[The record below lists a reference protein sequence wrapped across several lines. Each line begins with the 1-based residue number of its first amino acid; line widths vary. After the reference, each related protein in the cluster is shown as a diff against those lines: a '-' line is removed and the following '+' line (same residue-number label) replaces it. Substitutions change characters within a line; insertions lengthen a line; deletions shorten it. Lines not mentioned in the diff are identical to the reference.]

1 MIMYTRSRQYCY
13 QLVSLF
19 CFFQNVLKL
28 RDQKQV
34 DFEDL
39 SDHLQQAT
47 TEREVLVN
55 TGKGGT
61 GIGSF
66 LRETVDNIKGIDA
79 ERAKQERLVKLESRI
94 DEVYIRRAGA

>member
-1 MIMYTRSRQYCY
+1 M
-13 QLVSLF
+13 
-19 CFFQNVLKL
+19 
-28 RDQKQV
+28 
-34 DFEDL
+34 

-94 DEVYIRRAGA
+94 DEVYMYKLVPLFGMVLVIACGNGSLNYISSSMFHTAKS